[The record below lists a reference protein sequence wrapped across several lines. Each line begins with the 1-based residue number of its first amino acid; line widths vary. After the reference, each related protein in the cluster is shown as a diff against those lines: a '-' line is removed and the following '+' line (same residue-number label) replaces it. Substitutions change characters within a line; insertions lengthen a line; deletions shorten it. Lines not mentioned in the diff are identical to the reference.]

1 MEACVS
7 PACRR
12 LLPKKWEA
20 SPVARQRL
28 GREAVTKDCVS
39 YRSPW
44 FAALGCVCLPAL
56 SLATLG
62 MDVLA
67 LLLKPVPALFAE
79 SGFAEGSR

>member
-7 PACRR
+7 PAHRR
-12 LLPKKWEA
+12 QLPEKWEA

-44 FAALGCVCLPAL
+44 FAALSAVF
-56 SLATLG
+56 
-62 MDVLA
+62 VYQ
-67 LLLKPVPALFAE
+67 
-79 SGFAEGSR
+79 R